1 MIQDV
6 SKIIARVDVYQ
17 SLAML
22 ASENSYVRP
31 VFNDQKIMD
40 IKEGRHGVIEKV
52 MGHGKYVPNDVSID
66 ENSPVVLITGPNM
79 GGKST
84 YMRQVALIV
93 IMAQIGSFVPAKY
106 ANLTIFD
113 QIFTRIGASD
123 DLISGQSTFM
133 VEMLEANNAL
143 RFASEKSLILF
154 DEIGRGTATF
164 DGMAIAQAM
173 IEYIASEFIVWHYFQ
188 PTTMNLHF

>member
-1 MIQDV
+1 
-6 SKIIARVDVYQ
+6 
-17 SLAML
+17 
-22 ASENSYVRP
+22 
-31 VFNDQKIMD
+31 
-40 IKEGRHGVIEKV
+40 
-52 MGHGKYVPNDVSID
+52 
-66 ENSPVVLITGPNM
+66 M

-173 IEYIASEFIVWHYFQ
+173 IEYIASEIHCMTLLSSQ
-188 PTTMNLHF
+188 

>member
-1 MIQDV
+1 
-6 SKIIARVDVYQ
+6 
-17 SLAML
+17 ML

-84 YMRQVALIV
+84 YVTS
-93 IMAQIGSFVPAKY
+93 SFNCY
-106 ANLTIFD
+106 Y
-113 QIFTRIGASD
+113 
-123 DLISGQSTFM
+123 
-133 VEMLEANNAL
+133 
-143 RFASEKSLILF
+143 
-154 DEIGRGTATF
+154 GTNW
-164 DGMAIAQAM
+164 
-173 IEYIASEFIVWHYFQ
+173 FICSC
-188 PTTMNLHF
+188 

>member
-1 MIQDV
+1 MKSKKEVHLIQDV

-40 IKEGRHGVIEKV
+40 IKERQTWWSLKKFNGAWVNN
-52 MGHGKYVPNDVSID
+52 VPNDVSID

-93 IMAQIGSFVPAKY
+93 IMAQ
-106 ANLTIFD
+106 NW
-113 QIFTRIGASD
+113 
-123 DLISGQSTFM
+123 
-133 VEMLEANNAL
+133 
-143 RFASEKSLILF
+143 
-154 DEIGRGTATF
+154 
-164 DGMAIAQAM
+164 
-173 IEYIASEFIVWHYFQ
+173 FICSC
-188 PTTMNLHF
+188 